1 MLVLLG
7 VASVIVVVENL
18 EAVAVIA
25 SANADVRATGG
36 CVFGVATY
44 CHMCC
49 SCYLPTATGVEV
61 VVVEDVTFCSFCW
74 QCDQE
79 VILFVQYLAIHNGD
93 KLPNSIIKLPKS
105 VHNFAQCLINS

>member
-1 MLVLLG
+1 MAFINELTIASISVAAVEMSQLVLPLLWRLVLVLLG

-61 VVVEDVTFCSFCW
+61 VVVEDVTFCSFC
-74 QCDQE
+74 
-79 VILFVQYLAIHNGD
+79 
-93 KLPNSIIKLPKS
+93 
-105 VHNFAQCLINS
+105 